1 MKSFLMSFLRTAIFL
16 GFVFLMTGC
25 SDGKLVASGGGT
37 PTPTPTPSPTTTPTP
52 TATPTPTPGSAFVF
66 TANAGGNNISGFA
79 NDATGALTP
88 VPGSPF
94 SSPGEPFGIAATPNG
109 QFLYVTA
116 FLNDQVNG
124 FFISP
129 VNGSLTPLACA
140 TAATTGVQPLK
151 IAINPAG
158 TLLFTVNQSG
168 SITGFTMNAT
178 TGCLTA
184 IATTPTDAVGRGIT
198 IDQSGQFLYVVTG
211 GGGID
216 AFQIGAS
223 GTLTRLAIAGFDSG
237 TTTMLAVKA
246 VPTFEL
252 LMATDGGST
261 NNLRT
266 FNINTGSGVLTP
278 IVTTT
283 PGSSP
288 ANPSAIAF
296 NTPLNATTPLFYIAN
311 TASNNLTVNA
321 VDATGAIGATPLT
334 VPVATGP
341 IDLAVDPSG
350 KFLYVANNGSSTVAV
365 LNANIT
371 AANATTALIST
382 SPTGGS
388 PESIVVVGH
397 P

>member
-1 MKSFLMSFLRTAIFL
+1 MNQFLISA
-16 GFVFLMTGC
+16 
-25 SDGKLVASGGGT
+25 AS
-37 PTPTPTPSPTTTPTP
+37 
-52 TATPTPTPGSAFVF
+52 
-66 TANAGGNNISGFA
+66 
-79 NDATGALTP
+79 GALTP
-88 VPGSPF
+88 L
-94 SSPGEPFGIAATPNG
+94 TC
-109 QFLYVTA
+109 TA
-116 FLNDQVNG
+116 V
-124 FFISP
+124 
-129 VNGSLTPLACA
+129 
-140 TAATTGVQPLK
+140 ATTDLQPLK

-158 TLLFTVNQSG
+158 TLLYTINQVG
-168 SITGFTMNAT
+168 SISGFSINAT

-184 IATTPTDAVGRGIT
+184 ISTTPTDTVGRGIT
-198 IDQSGQFLYVVTG
+198 IDQSGQFVYVVTG

-216 AFQIGAS
+216 AFQIGAT

-246 VPTFEL
+246 VPTFEI

-278 IVTTT
+278 VVTTT

-311 TASNNLTVNA
+311 TASNNLTVNT
-321 VDATGAIGATPLT
+321 VDATGALGASPLT

-341 IDLAVDPSG
+341 IDLAVDPLG

-371 AANATTALIST
+371 AANTTTALIST

>member
-1 MKSFLMSFLRTAIFL
+1 MKNFLMSLLRAAIFL
-16 GFVFLMTGC
+16 GFIFLMTGC
-25 SDGKLVASGGGT
+25 SDGKLVAGGA
-37 PTPTPTPSPTTTPTP
+37 TPTPSP
-52 TATPTPTPGSAFVF
+52 GNAFVY
-66 TANAGGNNISGFA
+66 TANAGGNSISGFA
-79 NDATGALTP
+79 NDGTGALTP
-88 VPGSPF
+88 IPGSPF
-94 SSPGEPFGIAATPNG
+94 AVPGQPFGIAATPNH
-109 QFLYVTA
+109 QFLYAVSFQTNQVSE
-116 FLNDQVNG
+116 FL
-124 FFISP
+124 ISAASG
-129 VNGSLTPLACA
+129 VLTPLTCPSVI
-140 TAATTGVQPLK
+140 TTDTQPVK

-158 TLLFTVNQSG
+158 TLLYTINQIG
-168 SITGFTMNAT
+168 SISGFSINAT

-184 IATTPTDAVGRGIT
+184 ISTTPTDSVGRGIT
-198 IDQSGQFLYVVTG
+198 IDQSGQFVYVVTG

-216 AFQIGAS
+216 AFQIGAT

-266 FNINTGSGVLTP
+266 FNINTTTGVLTP
-278 IVTTT
+278 IVSTT

-288 ANPSAIAF
+288 ANPGAIAF

-311 TASNNLTVNA
+311 TASSNLTVGT
-321 VDATGAIGATPLT
+321 VDATGAIGTAIVT

-341 IDLAVDPSG
+341 IDLAVDPLG

-382 SPTGGS
+382 SPTGGG

>member
-1 MKSFLMSFLRTAIFL
+1 MQVGTSACNGEVIMKSFLMSFLRAAIFL
-16 GFVFLMTGC
+16 GIVFLITGC
-25 SDGKLVASGGGT
+25 SDGTLTAGGA
-37 PTPTPTPSPTTTPTP
+37 TPTPSP
-52 TATPTPTPGSAFVF
+52 GNAFVY
-66 TANAGGNNISGFA
+66 TANAGGNSISGFA
-79 NDATGALTP
+79 NDGTGALTP
-88 VPGSPF
+88 IPGSPF
-94 SSPGEPFGIAATPNG
+94 ASAGQPFGLAATPNH
-109 QFLYVTA
+109 QFLYATS
-116 FLNDQVNG
+116 FQNNQVNQ
-124 FFISP
+124 FLISSASG
-129 VNGSLTPLACA
+129 VLTPLTC
-140 TAATTGVQPLK
+140 TAVATTDLQPLK

-158 TLLFTVNQSG
+158 TLLYTINQLG
-168 SITGFTMNAT
+168 SISGFSINAT

-184 IATTPTDAVGRGIT
+184 ISTTPTDATGRGIT
-198 IDQSGQFLYVVTG
+198 IDQSGQFVYVSTG

-246 VPTFEL
+246 VPTFEV

-341 IDLAVDPSG
+341 IDLAVDPLG
-350 KFLYVANNGSSTVAV
+350 KFLYVANNGSSTVSV

-371 AANATTALIST
+371 AANTTTALIST

>member
-1 MKSFLMSFLRTAIFL
+1 MKGFVQGLFRAAIFL
-16 GFVFLMTGC
+16 GFIFLITGC
-25 SDGKLVASGGGT
+25 SDGTLTAGG
-37 PTPTPTPSPTTTPTP
+37 PTPTPTP
-52 TATPTPTPGSAFVF
+52 GNAFVY
-66 TANAGGNNISGFA
+66 TANAGGNSISGFA
-79 NDATGALTP
+79 NDGTGALTP

-94 SSPGEPFGIAATPNG
+94 AVAGQPFGIAAAPNH
-109 QFLYVTA
+109 QFLYVTS
-116 FLNDQVNG
+116 FQNNQVNE
-124 FFISP
+124 FLISAAS
-129 VNGSLTPLACA
+129 GIITPLACP
-140 TAATTGVQPLK
+140 TVATTDVQPLK

-158 TLLFTVNQSG
+158 TLLYTINQVG
-168 SITGFTMNAT
+168 SVTGFAINAT
-178 TGCLTA
+178 TGCLTV
-184 IATTPTDAVGRGIT
+184 ISTTLTDTVGRAIT
-198 IDQSGQFLYVVTG
+198 IDQSGQFLYVATG

-216 AFQIGAS
+216 AFSIGAT
-223 GTLTRLAIAGFDSG
+223 GVLTRLAIAGFDSG
-237 TTTMLAVKA
+237 TGTMLAVKA

-266 FNINTGSGVLTP
+266 FNINTVSGVLTP
-278 IVTTT
+278 IVTTA

-311 TASNNLTVNA
+311 TASNNLTVSN
-321 VDATGAIGATPLT
+321 VDATGAIGTTSFT

-341 IDLAVDPSG
+341 IDLAVDPTG
-350 KFLYVANNGSSTVAV
+350 KFLYVANNGSNTVSV
-365 LNANIT
+365 FNANIS

-382 SPTGGS
+382 SPTGGG

>member
-1 MKSFLMSFLRTAIFL
+1 MKKFLMSFLRAAIFL
-16 GFVFLMTGC
+16 GFIFLITGC
-25 SDGKLVASGGGT
+25 SDGTLSASGGGT
-37 PTPTPTPSPTTTPTP
+37 PTPTPVGATPTPTP
-52 TATPTPTPGSAFVF
+52 TATPTPTPGGAFIF
-66 TANAGGNNISGFA
+66 TANAGGNNISGFS

-94 SSPGEPFGIAATPNG
+94 ASPGEPFGIAATPNG
-109 QFLYVTA
+109 QFLYATA
-116 FLNDQVNG
+116 FLNDQING

-140 TAATTGVQPLK
+140 TVATTGVQPLK

-168 SITGFTMNAT
+168 SITSFTMNAT

-184 IATTPTDAVGRGIT
+184 VSTTPTDAVGRGIT

-216 AFQIGAS
+216 AFQIAPS

-266 FNINTGSGVLTP
+266 FNINTTTGVLTP
-278 IVTTT
+278 IVSTT

-288 ANPSAIAF
+288 PNPSAIAF

-311 TASNNLTVNA
+311 TASNNLTVNT
-321 VDATGAIGATPLT
+321 VDATGAIGASPLT

-341 IDLAVDPSG
+341 IDLAVDPLG

-371 AANATTALIST
+371 A
-382 SPTGGS
+382 
-388 PESIVVVGH
+388 
-397 P
+397 

>member
-1 MKSFLMSFLRTAIFL
+1 
-16 GFVFLMTGC
+16 
-25 SDGKLVASGGGT
+25 
-37 PTPTPTPSPTTTPTP
+37 
-52 TATPTPTPGSAFVF
+52 
-66 TANAGGNNISGFA
+66 
-79 NDATGALTP
+79 
-88 VPGSPF
+88 
-94 SSPGEPFGIAATPNG
+94 
-109 QFLYVTA
+109 
-116 FLNDQVNG
+116 
-124 FFISP
+124 
-129 VNGSLTPLACA
+129 
-140 TAATTGVQPLK
+140 LK

-158 TLLFTVNQSG
+158 TLLYTINQVG
-168 SITGFTMNAT
+168 SISGFSINAT

-184 IATTPTDAVGRGIT
+184 ISTTPTDTVGRDIT
-198 IDQSGQFLYVVTG
+198 IDQSGQFVYVSTG

-266 FNINTGSGVLTP
+266 FNINTTTGVLTP
-278 IVTTT
+278 IVSTT

-288 ANPSAIAF
+288 PNPSAIAF

-311 TASNNLTVNA
+311 TASNNLTVNT
-321 VDATGAIGATPLT
+321 VDATGAIGASPVT

-341 IDLAVDPSG
+341 IDLAVDPLG

-371 AANATTALIST
+371 AANATTSLIST
-382 SPTGGS
+382 SPTGGG

>member
-1 MKSFLMSFLRTAIFL
+1 MKSFLMSFLRAAIFL

-25 SDGKLVASGGGT
+25 SDGTLTAGGA
-37 PTPTPTPSPTTTPTP
+37 TPTPSP
-52 TATPTPTPGSAFVF
+52 GNAFVY
-66 TANAGGNNISGFA
+66 TANAGGNSISGFA
-79 NDATGALTP
+79 NDGTGALTP
-88 VPGSPF
+88 IPGSPF
-94 SSPGEPFGIAATPNG
+94 PSAGQPFGLAATPNH
-109 QFLYVTA
+109 QFLYATS
-116 FLNDQVNG
+116 FQNNQVNQ
-124 FFISP
+124 FLISAASG
-129 VNGSLTPLACA
+129 VLTPLTC
-140 TAATTGVQPLK
+140 TAVATTDLQPLK

-158 TLLFTVNQSG
+158 TLLYTINQVG
-168 SITGFTMNAT
+168 SISGFSINAT

-184 IATTPTDAVGRGIT
+184 ISTTPTDTVGRGIT
-198 IDQSGQFLYVVTG
+198 INQSGQFVYVVTG

-246 VPTFEL
+246 VPTFEI

>member
-1 MKSFLMSFLRTAIFL
+1 MKGFPPRLFHAATFSGFLI
-16 GFVFLMTGC
+16 VFCSLLISMAGC
-25 SDGKLVASGGGT
+25 SGSNVTRGG
-37 PTPTPTPSPTTTPTP
+37 PTPTPTP
-52 TATPTPTPGSAFVF
+52 GNAFVY
-66 TANAGGNNISGFA
+66 TANAGGNSISGFA
-79 NDATGALTP
+79 NDGTGALTA

-94 SSPGEPFGIAATPNG
+94 AMPGQPFGIAATPNH
-109 QFLYVTA
+109 QFLYVTS
-116 FLNDQVNG
+116 FQNNQISS
-124 FFISP
+124 FSISP
-129 VNGSLTPLACA
+129 ASGVLTALVCP
-140 TAATTGVQPLK
+140 TVPTTDVQPLK

-158 TLLFTVNQSG
+158 TLLYTANQIGSVSG
-168 SITGFTMNAT
+168 FAINAT

-184 IATTPTDAVGRGIT
+184 ISTTATDTVARGIT
-198 IDQSGQFLYVVTG
+198 IDQSGQFVYVVTG

-216 AFQIGAS
+216 AFQIGAT

-246 VPTFEL
+246 VPTFEV

-278 IVTTT
+278 IVTTP

-288 ANPSAIAF
+288 ATPSAIAF

-311 TASNNLTVNA
+311 TGSNNLTVNT
-321 VDATGAIGATPLT
+321 VDATGAIGTTTLT
-334 VPVATGP
+334 VPVGTGP
-341 IDLAVDPSG
+341 VDLAVDPTG
-350 KFLYVANNGSSTVAV
+350 KFLYVANNGSSTVSV

-371 AANATTALIST
+371 AANTTTALIST
-382 SPTGGS
+382 SPTGGG
-388 PESIVVVGH
+388 PASIVVVGH

>member
-1 MKSFLMSFLRTAIFL
+1 MKDFPHLHRAINFS
-16 GFVFLMTGC
+16 GFVLFFCCLLMLMAGC
-25 SDGKLVASGGGT
+25 SPSSVTRGG
-37 PTPTPTPSPTTTPTP
+37 P
-52 TATPTPTPGSAFVF
+52 TPTPTPGSAFVY
-66 TANAGGNNISGFA
+66 TANAGGNSISGFA
-79 NDATGALTP
+79 NDGTGALTA

-94 SSPGEPFGIAATPNG
+94 SVPGQPFGLAATPNN
-109 QFLYVTA
+109 QFLYATA
-116 FLNDQVNG
+116 FLNNQVNS
-124 FFISP
+124 FSISP
-129 VNGSLTPLACA
+129 TSGVLTPLTCP
-140 TAATTGVQPLK
+140 TVATTDVQPLK

-158 TLLFTVNQSG
+158 TLLFTANQIG
-168 SITGFTMNAT
+168 SVTGFSINAT
-178 TGCLTA
+178 TGCLSA
-184 IATTPTDAVGRGIT
+184 ISTTLTDATARGIT
-198 IDQSGQFLYVVTG
+198 IDQSGQFVYVVTA

-223 GTLTRLAIAGFDSG
+223 GTLTRLAIAGFNSG
-237 TTTMLAVKA
+237 SGTMLAVKA
-246 VPTFEL
+246 VPTFEVL
-252 LMATDGGST
+252 VATDGGST

-278 IVTTT
+278 IGTTA

-311 TASNNLTVNA
+311 TASNNLTVGT
-321 VDATGAIGATPLT
+321 VDATGAIGTTILT
-334 VPVATGP
+334 VPVGTGP

-350 KFLYVANNGSSTVAV
+350 KFLYVANNGSSTVSV

-371 AANATTALIST
+371 AANTTTALIST
-382 SPTGGS
+382 SPTGGG

>member
-1 MKSFLMSFLRTAIFL
+1 MEKVVMKSFLMSFFRAAIFL
-16 GFVFLMTGC
+16 GFIFLITGC
-25 SDGKLVASGGGT
+25 SDGKLTVGG
-37 PTPTPTPSPTTTPTP
+37 PTPTPTP
-52 TATPTPTPGSAFVF
+52 GNAFVY
-66 TANAGGNNISGFA
+66 TANAGGNSVSAFA
-79 NDATGALTP
+79 NDGAGALTA

-94 SSPGEPFGIAATPNG
+94 SVPGQPFGIAATPNNK
-109 QFLYVTA
+109 FLYVTQ
-116 FLNDQVNG
+116 FQNNQISSLT
-124 FFISP
+124 ISP
-129 VNGSLTPLACA
+129 ASGALTALACA
-140 TAATTGVQPLK
+140 TIPATDVQPLK

-158 TLLFTVNQSG
+158 TLLYTANQIG
-168 SITGFTMNAT
+168 SVSGFTINAT
-178 TGCLTA
+178 TGCLTL
-184 IATTPTDAVGRGIT
+184 ISTTPTDTVARGIT
-198 IDQSGQFLYVVTG
+198 IDQSGQFVYVVTG

-216 AFQIGAS
+216 AFSIGAT

-266 FNINTGSGVLTP
+266 FNINTTSGVLTP
-278 IVTTT
+278 IVTTA

-296 NTPLNATTPLFYIAN
+296 NTPLNATTPLFYVAN
-311 TASNNLTVNA
+311 TASNNLTVNT
-321 VDATGAIGATPLT
+321 VDATGAIGTAPLT

-350 KFLYVANNGSSTVAV
+350 KFLYVANNGSSTISV

-371 AANATTALIST
+371 AANTTTALIST
-382 SPTGGS
+382 SPTGGG

>member
-1 MKSFLMSFLRTAIFL
+1 MKSFLMSFLRAAIFL
-16 GFVFLMTGC
+16 GFVFLITGC
-25 SDGKLVASGGGT
+25 SDGTLTAGGA
-37 PTPTPTPSPTTTPTP
+37 TPTPSP
-52 TATPTPTPGSAFVF
+52 GNAFVY
-66 TANAGGNNISGFA
+66 TANAGGNSISGFA
-79 NDATGALTP
+79 NDGTGALTP
-88 VPGSPF
+88 IPGSPF
-94 SSPGEPFGIAATPNG
+94 ASAGQPFGLAATPNH
-109 QFLYVTA
+109 QFLYATS
-116 FLNDQVNG
+116 FQNNQVNQ
-124 FFISP
+124 FLISAASG
-129 VNGSLTPLACA
+129 VLTPLTC
-140 TAATTGVQPLK
+140 TAVATTDLQPLK

-158 TLLFTVNQSG
+158 TLLYTINQPG
-168 SITGFTMNAT
+168 SISGFSINAT

-184 IATTPTDAVGRGIT
+184 ISTTPTDATGRGIT
-198 IDQSGQFLYVVTG
+198 IDQSGQFVYVVTG

-246 VPTFEL
+246 VPTFEV

-278 IVTTT
+278 IVTTA

-288 ANPSAIAF
+288 ATPSAIAF

-311 TASNNLTVNA
+311 TGSNNLTVNT
-321 VDATGAIGATPLT
+321 VDATGAIGAASLT
-334 VPVATGP
+334 VPVAMGP
-341 IDLAVDPSG
+341 IDLAVDPTG
-350 KFLYVANNGSSTVAV
+350 KFLYVANNGSSTVSV

-371 AANATTALIST
+371 AANTTTALIST
-382 SPTGGS
+382 SPTGGGPAS
-388 PESIVVVGH
+388 VVVVGH

>member
-1 MKSFLMSFLRTAIFL
+1 MKGLVLGLFRAAIFL
-16 GFVFLMTGC
+16 GFIFLITGC
-25 SDGKLVASGGGT
+25 SDGTLAAGG
-37 PTPTPTPSPTTTPTP
+37 PTPTPSP
-52 TATPTPTPGSAFVF
+52 GNAFVF
-66 TANAGGNNISGFA
+66 TANAAGNSISGFA
-79 NDATGALTP
+79 NNGTGALTP

-94 SSPGEPFGIAATPNG
+94 AVPGQPFGIAATPNNK
-109 QFLYVTA
+109 FLYVTQFQNNQISS
-116 FLNDQVNG
+116 FL
-124 FFISP
+124 ISP
-129 VNGSLTPLACA
+129 ASGVLTPLACA
-140 TAATTGVQPLK
+140 TIPATDVQPLK

-158 TLLFTVNQSG
+158 TLLYTANQVGSVSG
-168 SITGFTMNAT
+168 FAINAT

-184 IATTPTDAVGRGIT
+184 ISTTLTDTVARGIT
-198 IDQSGQFLYVVTG
+198 IDQSGLFVYVVTG

-216 AFQIGAS
+216 AFSIGPT
-223 GTLTRLAIAGFDSG
+223 GTLTRLAIGGFNSG
-237 TTTMLAVKA
+237 TGTMLAVKA
-246 VPTFEL
+246 VPTFEV

-261 NNLRT
+261 NNIRT
-266 FNINTGSGVLTP
+266 FNINTSTGTLTP
-278 IVTTT
+278 VIATT

-311 TASNNLTVNA
+311 TASNNLTVNT
-321 VDATGAIGATPLT
+321 VDATGALGASPLT

-341 IDLAVDPSG
+341 IDLAVDPLG

-371 AANATTALIST
+371 AANTTTALIST

>member
-1 MKSFLMSFLRTAIFL
+1 MMKDFPRLFRVVNFSSFLLFFCCLLLSMA
-16 GFVFLMTGC
+16 GC
-25 SDGKLVASGGGT
+25 SQGHLTAGG
-37 PTPTPTPSPTTTPTP
+37 PTPTPTPGNAFIY
-52 TATPTPTPGSAFVF
+52 TAI
-66 TANAGGNNISGFA
+66 AGGTSISGFA
-79 NDATGALTP
+79 KDGTGALTA

-94 SSPGEPFGIAATPNG
+94 AVPGEPFGIAAAPNHL
-109 QFLYVTA
+109 FLYVTQ
-116 FLNDQVNG
+116 FQNNQVSS
-124 FFISP
+124 FSISP
-129 VNGSLTPLACA
+129 ASGVLTPLTCPAV
-140 TAATTGVQPLK
+140 ATTDVQPLK

-158 TLLFTVNQSG
+158 TLLYTANQSG
-168 SITGFTMNAT
+168 SVTGFSINAT

-184 IATTPTDAVGRGIT
+184 ISTTLTDTVARGIT
-198 IDQSGQFLYVVTG
+198 IDQSGQFVYVVTG

-237 TTTMLAVKA
+237 TGTMLAAKA
-246 VPTFEL
+246 VPTFEVL
-252 LMATDGGST
+252 LATDGGSA

-278 IVTTT
+278 IVTTA

-311 TASNNLTVNA
+311 TASNNLTVNT
-321 VDATGAIGATPLT
+321 VDATGAIGASPLT

-341 IDLAVDPSG
+341 IDLAVDPTG
-350 KFLYVANNGSSTVAV
+350 KFLYVANNGSSTVSV

-371 AANATTALIST
+371 GANASTALIST
-382 SPTGGS
+382 SPTGGG